1 MPVLRLDLRCLREVA
16 IYHGKVV
23 LEDTSVKREKL
34 ESGLTRQLILAE
46 NSYDDLFDY
55 PQQFKKLVTASR
67 AKNLEKTHD
76 PLALVA
82 HTGSSSRT
90 ITPYHV
96 THPSSVVEY
105 DDDYQG
111 DTVQNN
117 FDDPLTSA
125 MILLAHAIT
134 QNFSNPTNNH
144 LRTSSNTRNQAIV
157 KEIEI
162 QPANIDFDAGP
173 SYDSAFLNEV
183 QTPSTSYVNQL
194 IAKDNLE
201 RKYSMQPHI
210 INNTIGDDQI
220 DRNIIFDEPNDD
232 VNNSSVEHDNNAQQS
247 YKLEQLAKNTLK
259 KALYGLKQAP
269 RAWGDILLVQV
280 YVDDIIFGST
290 NLNFSKRFANLMKNN
305 FEMLMMGE
313 LKFFLGLQVHQ
324 SPRGIFINQSQ
335 CAIELL
341 KKHGMNDCVSMST
354 LMATEIPD
362 ADLQGTPIDQ
372 TTYRQM
378 IRELMYLTTSRPD
391 IAFATFVFARY
402 QARPTV
408 KHLKE
413 VKWIFRYLRQSYNM
427 GLWYPKDSGFEL
439 IAYSDADHEDAKTI
453 VKVLQEAYNF

>member
-1 MPVLRLDLRCLREVA
+1 ME
-16 IYHGKVV
+16 
-23 LEDTSVKREKL
+23 
-34 ESGLTRQLILAE
+34 
-46 NSYDDLFDY
+46 
-55 PQQFKKLVTASR
+55 
-67 AKNLEKTHD
+67 
-76 PLALVA
+76 
-82 HTGSSSRT
+82 
-90 ITPYHV
+90 
-96 THPSSVVEY
+96 
-105 DDDYQG
+105 
-111 DTVQNN
+111 
-117 FDDPLTSA
+117 
-125 MILLAHAIT
+125 
-134 QNFSNPTNNH
+134 
-144 LRTSSNTRNQAIV
+144 
-157 KEIEI
+157 EIEELSANICLMARI